1 MNELNAEKKVQELRD
16 YRTKLITKVTYGN
29 DSKPEK
35 RRMVAEVKRLTKVL
49 NLG

>member
-1 MNELNAEKKVQELRD
+1 MDNLDAEKRVQELRD
-16 YRTKLITKVTYGN
+16 YRIKLISNVTHGN
-29 DSKPEK
+29 APKPEK